1 MLKLKRYLKPY
12 IALFLGAIILL
23 FGQALLELTLPNYMS
38 DIVNVG
44 LQQGG
49 ITYSAPD
56 AIDAQSM
63 QLMQLFMSEEDRAT
77 IDGVYTQLSEG
88 EQLTEL
94 QKTFPKLQSGDYALI
109 EEHAGGIDGAFS
121 RASYALVQAM
131 ETIFGQS
138 EMGAIFGQS
147 EQSIGSVSA
156 EADSESSSEGTVD
169 MTVLHQLVP
178 LLQNEEMLSSE
189 VKDAIDSAIQTAAVT
204 PESMIS
210 QTGPVMVKSIYQVL
224 GADTDSIQTTY
235 ILIDGLKMLGLT
247 VLLTGCAIGAGFCLA
262 RLGAGVGRDLRRDVF
277 AKVTYFN
284 NNEMDQ
290 FSTAS
295 LITRSTNDITQIQNF
310 LSMGLRMMCFAPIMG
325 FGGLIMGLSK
335 CVSLAWVLA
344 LALIIMLGLILIL
357 FAVALPRFKKMQKLV
372 DRLNLVSREELSGIM
387 VVRAFANQSFMQK
400 RFDTANRDL
409 TSNTLFVNRAMAT
422 MMPVMTLVM
431 NGISL
436 LIVWFGGKQI
446 EQSNLQVGDM
456 MAFIQYAMHVIMSF
470 LFISMMF
477 IMVPRASV
485 SADRINEVLETE
497 SSVQDKP
504 DAKHLGSDFKGVVE
518 FQDVSFR
525 YEGADADVL
534 EHVSFTAR
542 PGQTTAFIGSTGSG
556 KSTLINLIPRF
567 YDATGGR
574 VLVDGIDVRDIPQQ
588 ELRDK
593 IGYVPQKGLLF
604 SGTIATNLRYG
615 DENAPDELLQQS
627 ADIAQATEFISELE
641 KGFDTEISQG
651 GTNVSGGQ
659 RQRLSIARAL
669 VKKAPIYIFDDTFS
683 ALDFKTDAKLRQALK
698 GYTENATVFIVAQR
712 VSTIMQ
718 AEQIVV
724 LDEGRVVGIGTHRE
738 LLENC
743 KTYREIAQS
752 QLSKEELA

>member
-94 QKTFPKLQSGDYALI
+94 QKTFPKLQPGDYALI

-121 RASYALVQAM
+121 RASYALVQTM
-131 ETIFGQS
+131 ESMAAQSGQS
-138 EMGAIFGQS
+138 APSGSSTEGTIDLSAVGQLLS
-147 EQSIGSVSA
+147 MLQNPAMQDTIEQS
-156 EADSESSSEGTVD
+156 
-169 MTVLHQLVP
+169 
-178 LLQNEEMLSSE
+178 
-189 VKDAIDSAIQTAAVT
+189 IQTAAVT

-210 QTGPVMVKSIYQVL
+210 QTGPVMVKSIYQLL
-224 GADTDSIQTTY
+224 GADTDAIQTNY
-235 ILIDGLKMLGLT
+235 ILGDGLKMLGLT
-247 VLLTGCAIGAGFCLA
+247 VLLTSCAIGAGFCLA
-262 RLGAGVGRDLRRDVF
+262 QLGAGVGRDLRRDVF
-277 AKVTYFN
+277 SKVTYFN

-295 LITRSTNDITQIQNF
+295 LITRSTNDITQVQNF

-325 FGGLIMGLSK
+325 LGGLIMGLSK

-357 FAVALPRFKKMQKLV
+357 FAVALPRFKRMQKLV

-400 RFDTANRDL
+400 RFDSANRDL
-409 TSNTLFVNRAMAT
+409 TDNTLFVNRAMAT

-436 LIVWFGGKQI
+436 MIVWFGGKQI

-485 SADRINEVLETE
+485 SADRINEILETE

-504 DAKHLGSDFKGVVE
+504 DARHLGSDFKGVVE

-567 YDATGGR
+567 YDVTGGR
-574 VLVDGIDVRDIPQQ
+574 VLVDGVDVRDIPQK

-615 DENAPDELLQQS
+615 DEDAPDELLGQS

-683 ALDFKTDAKLRQALK
+683 ALDFKTDARLRQALK

-712 VSTIMQ
+712 VSTIMH

-738 LLENC
+738 LLQNC
-743 KTYREIAQS
+743 ETYREIAQS

>member
-94 QKTFPKLQSGDYALI
+94 QKTFPKLQPGDYALI

-121 RASYALVQAM
+121 RASYALVQTM
-131 ETIFGQS
+131 ESMAAQSGQS
-138 EMGAIFGQS
+138 APSGSSTEGTIDLSAVGQLLS
-147 EQSIGSVSA
+147 VLQNPAMQDTIEQS
-156 EADSESSSEGTVD
+156 
-169 MTVLHQLVP
+169 
-178 LLQNEEMLSSE
+178 
-189 VKDAIDSAIQTAAVT
+189 IQTAAVT

-210 QTGPVMVKSIYQVL
+210 QTGPVLVKSFYKVL
-224 GADTDSIQTTY
+224 GADTDAIQTNY
-235 ILIDGLKMLGLT
+235 ILGDGLKMLGLT

-262 RLGAGVGRDLRRDVF
+262 QLGAGVGRDLRRDVF

-295 LITRSTNDITQIQNF
+295 LITRSTNDITQVQNF

-325 FGGLIMGLSK
+325 LGGLIMGLSK

-357 FAVALPRFKKMQKLV
+357 FAVALPRFKRMQKLV

-400 RFDTANRDL
+400 RFDSANRDL
-409 TSNTLFVNRAMAT
+409 TDNTLFVNRAMAT

-436 LIVWFGGKQI
+436 MIVWFGGKQI

-485 SADRINEVLETE
+485 SADRINEILETE
-497 SSVQDKP
+497 SSVKDKP
-504 DAKHLGSDFKGVVE
+504 DARHLSSDFKGVVE

-534 EHVSFTAR
+534 EHVSFTAC

-567 YDATGGR
+567 YDVTGGR
-574 VLVDGIDVRDIPQQ
+574 VLVDGVDVRDILQK

-615 DENAPDELLQQS
+615 DEDAPDELLGQS

-683 ALDFKTDAKLRQALK
+683 ALDFKTDARLRQALK

-712 VSTIMQ
+712 VSTIMH

-738 LLENC
+738 LLQNC
-743 KTYREIAQS
+743 ETYREIAQS

>member
-63 QLMQLFMSEEDRAT
+63 QLMQLFMSEEDRET
-77 IDGVYTQLSEG
+77 VEGVYATLSEG

-94 QKTFPKLQSGDYALI
+94 QKTYPNLKAGDYALI
-109 EEHAGGIDGAFS
+109 EERAGGIDGAFS

-131 ETIFGQS
+131 E
-138 EMGAIFGQS
+138 AIAGQS
-147 EQSIGSVSA
+147 EQSIGAIST
-156 EADSESSSEGTVD
+156 ETDSESSSEGTVD
-169 MTVLHQLVP
+169 MAALNQLLP
-178 LLQNEEMLSSE
+178 LLQNEEMLSAE

-204 PESMIS
+204 PESLIS
-210 QTGPVMVKSIYQVL
+210 QTGPVMVKSIYQFL
-224 GADTDSIQTTY
+224 GADTDAIQTNY
-235 ILIDGLKMLGLT
+235 IIVDGLKMLGLT

-262 RLGAGVGRDLRRDVF
+262 QLGAGVGRDLRRDVF
-277 AKVTYFN
+277 SRVTYFN

-295 LITRSTNDITQIQNF
+295 LITRSTNDITQVQNF

-325 FGGLIMGLSK
+325 LGGLIMGLSK

-357 FAVALPRFKKMQKLV
+357 FAVALPRFKRMQKLV

-400 RFDTANRDL
+400 RFDSANRDL
-409 TSNTLFVNRAMAT
+409 TDNTLFVNRAMAT

-436 LIVWFGGKQI
+436 MIVWFGGKQI

-485 SADRINEVLETE
+485 SADRINEILETE

-504 DAKHLGSDFKGVVE
+504 DARHLGSDFKGVVE

-534 EHVSFTAR
+534 EHVSFTAC

-567 YDATGGR
+567 YDVTGGR
-574 VLVDGIDVRDIPQQ
+574 VLVDGVDVRDIPQK

-615 DENAPDELLQQS
+615 DEDAPDELLGQS

-683 ALDFKTDAKLRQALK
+683 ALDFKTDARLRQALK

-712 VSTIMQ
+712 VSTIMH

-738 LLENC
+738 LLQNC
-743 KTYREIAQS
+743 ETYREIAQS

>member
-94 QKTFPKLQSGDYALI
+94 QKTFPKLQPGDYALI
-109 EEHAGGIDGAFS
+109 EERAGGIDGAFS

-131 ETIFGQS
+131 E
-138 EMGAIFGQS
+138 AIAGQS
-147 EQSIGSVSA
+147 EQSIGAIST
-156 EADSESSSEGTVD
+156 ETDSESSSEGTVD
-169 MTVLHQLVP
+169 MAALHQLLP
-178 LLQNEEMLSSE
+178 LLQNEEMLSAE
-189 VKDAIDSAIQTAAVT
+189 VKDAIDSAIQAAAVT
-204 PESMIS
+204 PESLIS
-210 QTGPVMVKSIYQVL
+210 QTGPVMVKSIYQFL
-224 GADTDSIQTTY
+224 GADTDAIQTNY
-235 ILIDGLKMLGLT
+235 IIMDGLKMLGLT

-262 RLGAGVGRDLRRDVF
+262 QLGAGVGRDLRRDVF
-277 AKVTYFN
+277 ARVTYFN

-325 FGGLIMGLSK
+325 LGCLIMGLSK

-357 FAVALPRFKKMQKLV
+357 FAVALPRFKRMQKLV

-400 RFDTANRDL
+400 RFDSANRDL
-409 TSNTLFVNRAMAT
+409 TDNTLFVNRAMAT

-436 LIVWFGGKQI
+436 MIVWFGGKQI

-485 SADRINEVLETE
+485 SADRINEILETE
-497 SSVQDKP
+497 SSVKDKP
-504 DAKHLGSDFKGVVE
+504 DARHLSSDFKGVVE

-567 YDATGGR
+567 YDVTGGR
-574 VLVDGIDVRDIPQQ
+574 VLVDGVDVRDIPQK

-615 DENAPDELLQQS
+615 DEDAPDELLEQS
-627 ADIAQATEFISELE
+627 ADIAQATEFISELD

-683 ALDFKTDAKLRQALK
+683 ALDFKTDARLRQALK

-712 VSTIMQ
+712 VSTIMH

-738 LLENC
+738 LLQNC
-743 KTYREIAQS
+743 ETYREIAQS

>member
-94 QKTFPKLQSGDYALI
+94 QKTFPKLQPGDYALI

-131 ETIFGQS
+131 E
-138 EMGAIFGQS
+138 AIAGQS
-147 EQSIGSVSA
+147 EQSIGAIST
-156 EADSESSSEGTVD
+156 ETDSESSSEGTVD
-169 MTVLHQLVP
+169 MAALHQLLP
-178 LLQNEEMLSSE
+178 LLQNEEMLSAE

-204 PESMIS
+204 PESLIS
-210 QTGPVMVKSIYQVL
+210 QTGPVMVKSIYQFL
-224 GADTDSIQTTY
+224 GADTDAIQTNY
-235 ILIDGLKMLGLT
+235 IIVDGLKMLGLT

-262 RLGAGVGRDLRRDVF
+262 QLGAGVGRDLRRDVF
-277 AKVTYFN
+277 ARVTYFN

-295 LITRSTNDITQIQNF
+295 LITRSTNDITQVQNF

-325 FGGLIMGLSK
+325 LGGLIMGLSK

-357 FAVALPRFKKMQKLV
+357 FAVALPRFKRMQKLV

-400 RFDTANRDL
+400 RFDSANRDL
-409 TSNTLFVNRAMAT
+409 TDNTLFVNRAMAT

-436 LIVWFGGKQI
+436 MIVWFGGKQI

-485 SADRINEVLETE
+485 SADRINEILETE
-497 SSVQDKP
+497 SSVKDKP
-504 DAKHLGSDFKGVVE
+504 DARHLSSDFKGVVE

-567 YDATGGR
+567 YDVTGGS
-574 VLVDGIDVRDIPQQ
+574 VLVDGVDVRDIPQK

-615 DENAPDELLQQS
+615 DEDAPDELLGQS

-683 ALDFKTDAKLRQALK
+683 ALDFKTDARLRQALK

-712 VSTIMQ
+712 VSTIMH

-738 LLENC
+738 LLQNC
-743 KTYREIAQS
+743 ETYREIAQS

>member
-131 ETIFGQS
+131 E
-138 EMGAIFGQS
+138 AIAGQS
-147 EQSIGSVSA
+147 EQSIGAIST
-156 EADSESSSEGTVD
+156 ETDSESSSEGTVD
-169 MTVLHQLVP
+169 MAALHQLLP
-178 LLQNEEMLSSE
+178 LLQNEEMLSAE
-189 VKDAIDSAIQTAAVT
+189 VKDAIDSAIQAAAVT
-204 PESMIS
+204 PESLIS
-210 QTGPVMVKSIYQVL
+210 QTGPVMVKSIYQLL
-224 GADTDSIQTTY
+224 GADTDAIQTNY
-235 ILIDGLKMLGLT
+235 IIVDGLKMLGLT

-262 RLGAGVGRDLRRDVF
+262 QLGAGVGRDLRRDVF
-277 AKVTYFN
+277 ARVTYFN

-295 LITRSTNDITQIQNF
+295 LITRSTNDITQVQNF

-325 FGGLIMGLSK
+325 LGGLIMGLSK

-357 FAVALPRFKKMQKLV
+357 FAVALPRFKRMQKLV

-400 RFDTANRDL
+400 RFDSANRDL
-409 TSNTLFVNRAMAT
+409 TDNTLFVNRAMAT

-436 LIVWFGGKQI
+436 MIVWFGGKQI

-485 SADRINEVLETE
+485 SADRINEILETE
-497 SSVQDKP
+497 SSVKDKP
-504 DAKHLGSDFKGVVE
+504 DARHLSSDFKGVVE

-567 YDATGGR
+567 YDVTGGR
-574 VLVDGIDVRDIPQQ
+574 VLVDGVDVRDIPQK

-615 DENAPDELLQQS
+615 DEDAPDELLGQS

-683 ALDFKTDAKLRQALK
+683 ALDFKTDARLRQALK

-712 VSTIMQ
+712 VSTIMH

-738 LLENC
+738 LLQNC
-743 KTYREIAQS
+743 ETYREIAQS

>member
-49 ITYSAPD
+49 ITYSAPE

-63 QLMQLFMSEEDRAT
+63 QLMQLFMSEEDRET
-77 IDGVYTQLSEG
+77 VEGVYAALSEG

-94 QKTFPKLQSGDYALI
+94 QKTYPNLKAGDYALI
-109 EEHAGGIDGAFS
+109 EERAGGIDGAFS

-131 ETIFGQS
+131 E
-138 EMGAIFGQS
+138 AIAGQS
-147 EQSIGSVSA
+147 EQSIGAIST
-156 EADSESSSEGTVD
+156 ETDSESSSEGTVD
-169 MTVLHQLVP
+169 MAALHQLLP
-178 LLQNEEMLSSE
+178 LLQNEEMLSAE
-189 VKDAIDSAIQTAAVT
+189 VKDAIDSAIQAAAVT

-210 QTGPVMVKSIYQVL
+210 QTGPVLVKSIYQFL
-224 GADTDSIQTTY
+224 GADTDAIQTNY
-235 ILIDGLKMLGLT
+235 IIMDGLKMLGLT

-262 RLGAGVGRDLRRDVF
+262 QLGAGVGRDLRRDVF
-277 AKVTYFN
+277 SKVTYFN
-284 NNEMDQ
+284 NNEMDK

-325 FGGLIMGLSK
+325 LGGLIMGLSK

-357 FAVALPRFKKMQKLV
+357 FAVALPRFKRMQKLV

-400 RFDTANRDL
+400 RFDSANRDL
-409 TSNTLFVNRAMAT
+409 TDNTLFVNRAMAT

-436 LIVWFGGKQI
+436 MIVWFGGKQI

-485 SADRINEVLETE
+485 SADRINEILETE

-504 DAKHLGSDFKGVVE
+504 DARHLSSDFKGVVE

-567 YDATGGR
+567 YDVTGGR
-574 VLVDGIDVRDIPQQ
+574 VLVDGVDVRDIPQK
-588 ELRDK
+588 ELRDH

-615 DENAPDELLQQS
+615 DEDAPDELLGQS

-683 ALDFKTDAKLRQALK
+683 ALDFKTDARLRQALK

-712 VSTIMQ
+712 VSTIMH

-738 LLENC
+738 LLQNC
-743 KTYREIAQS
+743 ETYREIAQS